1 VQRKILVP
9 LIVACALF
17 MEQMDSTVISTSLPM
32 IAHDLHE
39 DPLALKLALTS
50 YLVSLAVFI
59 PLSGWMADRFGA
71 RTIFRCAIG
80 VFMAGSILCGL
91 SGSLEGFVAARFFQG
106 IGGAMMVPV
115 GRIVILRSVA
125 KSELVQALS
134 YLTMPALLGPVI
146 GPPLG
151 GLITTYLHWRWIFF
165 INIPISI
172 VGIVLATRHI
182 ENLREQS
189 VPRLDIVGFVL
200 SAAGL
205 SLLMLGLSTA
215 GRHMVSGT
223 VSALCVLVGLACV
236 LGYWAHAR
244 RTPQP
249 LLDLKLFRV
258 RTFRTGV
265 LGGSLFRIGIGSVP
279 FLLPMMLQLGFGLTP
294 FRSGLLTCA
303 SAAGALF
310 MKTIARKILKAF
322 GFRPV
327 LSVNVVLSCASIAVM
342 GLFTASTPH
351 PVVLAVLLAGG
362 CFRSLQFT
370 SLNAISYADIR
381 NEDISQATSI
391 ASVVQ
396 QLAVGM
402 GVTVGAFLLQI
413 SNAVQGHAQIVA
425 ADFGPAFAL
434 IALIGVISIRS
445 SLSLPRDAGEEI
457 AGRR

>member
-1 VQRKILVP
+1 
-9 LIVACALF
+9 
-17 MEQMDSTVISTSLPM
+17 
-32 IAHDLHE
+32 
-39 DPLALKLALTS
+39 
-50 YLVSLAVFI
+50 
-59 PLSGWMADRFGA
+59 
-71 RTIFRCAIG
+71 